1 MAELLIVL
9 VVLGVVVAVAWPMMR
24 KASQAGDARDQPPV
38 ERGPVPPR
46 HPDEPI
52 PGSQTDRERK
62 GRL

>member
-24 KASQAGDARDQPPV
+24 KSQAGDARDQPPV